1 MDPKIHL
8 EPWNYSSLS
17 NFLKIYMDSLTYSF
31 CLVKYEYI
39 LFSFLP
45 GFILGVFHKSA
56 SFPFLAPNI
65 DKTKPYSCIDKTKP
79 NSCILFVCDILS
91 NILDCFFHCPNI
103 KMYCGY
109 CYPQIWSLWW
119 CHDDWKS
126 SSLPR
131 TLSWEKLQLSSSRIH
146 TLKHVCRLLIYSPA
160 GMPVSRSLP

>member
-1 MDPKIHL
+1 
-8 EPWNYSSLS
+8 
-17 NFLKIYMDSLTYSF
+17 MDSLTYSF

-109 CYPQIWSLWW
+109 YLDKCNTLFSWYSLD
-119 CHDDWKS
+119 CGDH
-126 SSLPR
+126 
-131 TLSWEKLQLSSSRIH
+131 
-146 TLKHVCRLLIYSPA
+146 LKRDHQERPSMAIGIETILF
-160 GMPVSRSLP
+160 REH